1 MGNKDTLEAWQKDGN
16 TFGILLLGISF
27 FVTWD
32 SGSKKIKVLLDYK
45 PRIGYNNIMSKW
57 STFFLYGE
65 VDSQNLLDIL
75 LEHCLLV
82 VKEMR
87 VEEGRNTELLL
98 SEVLMV
104 MLLHMIYNRAG

>member
-1 MGNKDTLEAWQKDGN
+1 MEY
-16 TFGILLLGISF
+16 I
-27 FVTWD
+27 
-32 SGSKKIKVLLDYK
+32 
-45 PRIGYNNIMSKW
+45 
-57 STFFLYGE
+57 FLYGE

-75 LEHCLLV
+75 LVHCLLV